1 MNFQTLSYEKKQK
14 IAIIKLNRPK
24 YMNALNSA
32 VIAELEQAFDHI
44 AADDDAFVVV
54 IHGGEKA
61 FAAGAD
67 IKEISTLATP
77 IQAHRFASQVHHLFN
92 KIENFEKPVIA
103 AVRGVALGGGCELIL
118 ACDIRIAAE
127 NAFFGVPEI
136 NIGVIP
142 GGGGTQRLPRIIG
155 IGRAKELI
163 YSGTPIDAKEAYRI
177 GLVNK
182 VVPAEELL
190 DAAESIAAKYANQPA
205 FALKVAKMAVTGG
218 INMDLG
224 SALSYEQRCFELL
237 FSTED
242 QKEGMRAF
250 MEKRAPVFSGK

>member
-1 MNFQTLSYEKKQK
+1 MNLNTLNYEKKQK
-14 IAIIKLNRPK
+14 IVLIGINRPK
-24 YMNALNSA
+24 YMNALNSE
-32 VIAELEQAFDHI
+32 VIAELGQAFDHV
-44 AADDDAFVVV
+44 AADEDASVVI

-67 IKEISTLATP
+67 IKEISNLSTP
-77 IQAHRFASQVHHLFN
+77 VEAHRFVSRVHHLFN

-103 AVRGVALGGGCELIL
+103 AVSGVALGGGCELIL
-118 ACDIRIAAE
+118 SCDIRIAAE

-142 GGGGTQRLPRIIG
+142 GGGGTQRLPRLIG

-163 YSGTPIDAKEAYRI
+163 YSGIPIDAKEAHRI

-182 VVPAEELL
+182 VVPVEELL
-190 DAAESIAAKYANQPA
+190 DSTEAIAAKYANQPA
-205 FALKVAKMAVTGG
+205 FALKVAKMAVNDG

-250 MEKRAPVFSGK
+250 IEKRSPVFSGK